1 MAQQT
6 LPLLIAHCKEVDLH
20 WRQVDKIARKVPK
33 LLLTLN
39 LVFDFCLHVNF
50 IAKKCCVF
58 ENIFRSTP
66 VIAPVP
72 ICTVHFFFLT
82 SAVKG
87 KHWCQGKGML
97 KPIDNSVSSS
107 QPCFSRTVGCMVW
120 WKLCCSHCL
129 CWKMWWWILWFHSQL
144 TCVLRSLIHT
154 LVSWSL

>member
-1 MAQQT
+1 
-6 LPLLIAHCKEVDLH
+6 
-20 WRQVDKIARKVPK
+20 
-33 LLLTLN
+33 
-39 LVFDFCLHVNF
+39 
-50 IAKKCCVF
+50 VF
-58 ENIFRSTP
+58 ENIFILTP
-66 VIAPVP
+66 VTAPVP

-97 KPIDNSVSSS
+97 KPINNYVSSS
-107 QPCFSRTVGCMVW
+107 QPCFLRTVGCMVW

-154 LVSWSL
+154 RVLKLIAHENSFLIRQRPFYSFNTMNMFCNLCEFHVVIPGWHVLHDQYWSRI